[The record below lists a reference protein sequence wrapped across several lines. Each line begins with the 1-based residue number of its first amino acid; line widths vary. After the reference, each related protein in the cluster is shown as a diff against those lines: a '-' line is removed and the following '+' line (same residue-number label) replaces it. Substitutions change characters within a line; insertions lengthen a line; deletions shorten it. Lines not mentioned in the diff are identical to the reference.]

1 MSTTRLFDQDAYL
14 GEFEAT
20 VERSVCEGGMYRVL
34 LDQTAFFPEGG
45 GQPADEGTLDGIFV
59 TDVQEIDGEIWHTV
73 EAPLEP
79 GKTVVGKLDF
89 EKRFSNMQNHCGEHI
104 VSGIVHRIYGFNN
117 VGFHMGSDVITVD
130 FDGVLTEEQLYD
142 VEQEANEAVLRN
154 VPVTISYPS
163 KEELET
169 MDYRSKKELTGA
181 IRIVSIPGGDTCA
194 CCGTHVKTTG
204 EIGLVKFLTMIH
216 YKGGVRISLLCG
228 EAAVMDYEK
237 KREELQKI
245 SVLLSAKA
253 GKTADAVEKVKNE
266 LTMTQAK
273 CSEMSRKLMK
283 IYADQLNGGNS
294 KICWIED
301 GLDMTEL
308 RHFVNFALEGKKGGI
323 VLALSESVNGGFSYV
338 LGSQSE
344 DMRALS
350 KELNGELS
358 GRGGGSSQMA
368 QGTFFARKEELLS
381 SLAARGFVMAD

>member
-104 VSGIVHRIYGFNN
+104 VSGIVHRVYGFNN
-117 VGFHMGSDVITVD
+117 VGFHMGSDVVTVD

-163 KEELET
+163 KEELES
-169 MDYRSKKELTGA
+169 MDYRSKKELTGD

-194 CCGTHVKTTG
+194 CCGTHVRTTG

-294 KICWIED
+294 KICWIEA

-381 SLAARGFVMAD
+381 SLAAREFVMAD

>member
-1 MSTTRLFDQDAYL
+1 M
-14 GEFEAT
+14 
-20 VERSVCEGGMYRVL
+20 
-34 LDQTAFFPEGG
+34 
-45 GQPADEGTLDGIFV
+45 
-59 TDVQEIDGEIWHTV
+59 
-73 EAPLEP
+73 
-79 GKTVVGKLDF
+79 
-89 EKRFSNMQNHCGEHI
+89 
-104 VSGIVHRIYGFNN
+104 
-117 VGFHMGSDVITVD
+117 
-130 FDGVLTEEQLYD
+130 
-142 VEQEANEAVLRN
+142 
-154 VPVTISYPS
+154 
-163 KEELET
+163 
-169 MDYRSKKELTGA
+169 
-181 IRIVSIPGGDTCA
+181 
-194 CCGTHVKTTG
+194 KTTG

-381 SLAARGFVMAD
+381 NLAARGFVMAD

>member
-1 MSTTRLFDQDAYL
+1 MKKLFYDSAYIRT
-14 GEFEAT
+14 FEAK
-20 VERSVCEGGMYRVL
+20 VLSCEKGKKGYEVA
-34 LDQTAFFPEGG
+34 LDQTAFYPEGG
-45 GQPADEGTLDGIFV
+45 GQPYDTGILDGAHV
-59 TDVQEIDGEIWHTV
+59 TAVHDVKGEIVHYTD
-73 EAPLEP
+73 APLAVGE
-79 GKTVVGKLDF
+79 TVTGEINWDR
-89 EKRFSNMQNHCGEHI
+89 RFQNMQGHSGEHL
-104 VSGIVHRIYGFNN
+104 VSGLIHAKYGYDN
-117 VGFHMGSDVITVD
+117 VGFHMGA
-130 FDGVLTEEQLYD
+130 EEIY
-142 VEQEANEAVLRN
+142 AGFPPA
-154 VPVTISYPS
+154 
-163 KEELET
+163 EELAH

-273 CSEMSRKLMK
+273 CSEMSGKLMK